1 MDNPQILVTLGTIH
15 QTLDKT
21 KNTTQEMMINTDP
34 TKNKWKNPGVREE

>member
-1 MDNPQILVTLGTIH
+1 MDNPQILVTFGTIH

-34 TKNKWKNPGVREE
+34 TKIHG